1 MSHSGEADEH
11 ESKVILN
18 QGINIIDEHS
28 MESDEDQRVVDHLSP
43 QTLLETPNDNE
54 VQYSFRSPEG
64 MFKSYYCNCIYLKGF
79 FFRYDNIQSASSRRR
94 C

>member
-1 MSHSGEADEH
+1 MVFLWFFYSTETEDN

-18 QGINIIDEHS
+18 SSIKFIDEHS

-43 QTLLETPNDNE
+43 QTLLETPADSE
-54 VQYSFRSPEG
+54 VHYSFRSPEG
-64 MFKSYYCNCIYLKGF
+64 NAFLLLLQKKWQYCFIRIVDLFVY
-79 FFRYDNIQSASSRRR
+79 R

>member
-1 MSHSGEADEH
+1 MIRDKVPLIVIIVYHIRRYDYFSGEADEH
-11 ESKVILN
+11 ETKLVLN

-43 QTLLETPNDNE
+43 QTLLETPNDND

-64 MFKSYYCNCIYLKGF
+64 RFKNCLYI
-79 FFRYDNIQSASSRRR
+79 
-94 C
+94 